1 MDTSNSI
8 QTRSDPLFAAQAQK
22 AKAAEA
28 NEPAVETKSDND
40 QDDNANLSSGTIK
53 LSDTSLKLASSK
65 LTTSSPV
72 QSTDKSVPIE
82 NKDQAQQVLNQLK
95 FSFQNNPAEALGA
108 HSNVFASAVKSLLGV
123 G

>member
-1 MDTSNSI
+1 MSTINV
-8 QTRSDPLFAAQAQK
+8 QARSEALLATQAQK

-40 QDDNANLSSGTIK
+40 QDDSTNLSNETIK

-65 LTTSSPV
+65 ITTSSPV
-72 QSTDKSVPIE
+72 QSSDKSAPIE

-95 FSFQNNPAEALGA
+95 FSFQNNPTEALGA
-108 HSNVFASAVKSLLGV
+108 HSNVFAEKIKSLLG
-123 G
+123 